1 MNKKLDTI
9 EQLMHRYTFAELGS
23 EQRILVLSEMSE
35 QEYTQ
40 LQLILQRANTL
51 SKQDVPPLPIEI
63 KTNLKQ
69 QLRQS
74 QPLSTTGSYS
84 RWLTPVL
91 GLLVGILISAG
102 WFLVTTPN
110 ESDIIQNNQSAVT
123 DTILVYVPTID
134 TVYLATESVPRV
146 IAKEVVKYIV
156 QELPTLAPKPMAI
169 LQQPT
174 IATQSQDVIYGSY
187 KTIEFV
193 DVIPISMGKPIGE
206 ESELMNLLVE
216 MPSDGLE

>member
-1 MNKKLDTI
+1 MNKKSDTI

-51 SKQDVPPLPIEI
+51 SKQDVPPLPAEI
-63 KTNLKQ
+63 KSNLKQ
-69 QLRQS
+69 QLR
-74 QPLSTTGSYS
+74 LGSLPIVENYR
-84 RWLTPVL
+84 RWLAPIL
-91 GLLVGILISAG
+91 GLLAGIFITTG

-110 ESDIIQNNQSAVT
+110 ESDIIQNNEPAVT

-134 TVYLATESVPRV
+134 TVYLATEAEPRV

-156 QELPTLAPKPMAI
+156 QELPTLAPQPMAI

>member
-1 MNKKLDTI
+1 MNKKSDTI

-51 SKQDVPPLPIEI
+51 SKQDVPPLPAEI
-63 KTNLKQ
+63 KSNLKQ
-69 QLRQS
+69 QLR
-74 QPLSTTGSYS
+74 LGSLPIVENYR
-84 RWLTPVL
+84 RWLAPIL
-91 GLLVGILISAG
+91 GLLAGVFITTG

-110 ESDIIQNNQSAVT
+110 ESDIIQNNEPAVT

-134 TVYLATESVPRV
+134 TVYLATETEPRV

>member
-1 MNKKLDTI
+1 MNKKSDTI

-51 SKQDVPPLPIEI
+51 SKQDVPPLPVEI
-63 KTNLKQ
+63 KSNLKQ
-69 QLRQS
+69 QLR
-74 QPLSTTGSYS
+74 LGSLPIVENYR
-84 RWLTPVL
+84 RWLAPNL

-110 ESDIIQNNQSAVT
+110 ESDIIQNNEPAVT
-123 DTILVYVPTID
+123 DTILVYVPNID
-134 TVYLATESVPRV
+134 TVYLATETEPRV

>member
-1 MNKKLDTI
+1 MNKKSDTI

-91 GLLVGILISAG
+91 GLLVGILI
-102 WFLVTTPN
+102 TT
-110 ESDIIQNNQSAVT
+110 
-123 DTILVYVPTID
+123 
-134 TVYLATESVPRV
+134 
-146 IAKEVVKYIV
+146 
-156 QELPTLAPKPMAI
+156 
-169 LQQPT
+169 
-174 IATQSQDVIYGSY
+174 G
-187 KTIEFV
+187 
-193 DVIPISMGKPIGE
+193 
-206 ESELMNLLVE
+206 
-216 MPSDGLE
+216 

>member
-1 MNKKLDTI
+1 MNKKSDTI

-51 SKQDVPPLPIEI
+51 SKQDVPPLPAEI
-63 KTNLKQ
+63 KSNLKQ
-69 QLRQS
+69 QLR
-74 QPLSTTGSYS
+74 LGSLPIVENYR
-84 RWLTPVL
+84 RWLAPIL
-91 GLLVGILISAG
+91 GLIVGILISAG
-102 WFLVTTPN
+102 WFLVTTSN
-110 ESDIIQNNQSAVT
+110 ESDIIQNNEPAVT

-134 TVYLATESVPRV
+134 TVYLATEPRV